1 MKVLKTILA
10 YMMVMLVALLAAIGQ
25 AVLTAQPS
33 DARKTDAPAPAA
45 GTATNSII
53 TRVPPVIANLKLPE
67 GMWVRL
73 DTVIVSSQLDAQE
86 AALLTSQFGQDT
98 LQYMQTL
105 SLNDLEGSQAL
116 TNLRQ
121 DLLERV
127 QSRSNGRVKEL
138 IITSLVVQ

>member
-1 MKVLKTILA
+1 VLKTILA
-10 YMMVMLVALLAAIGQ
+10 YMTVMLVALLAAIGQ

-53 TRVPPVIANLKLPE
+53 TRVTPVIANLKLPE

-86 AALLTSQFGQDT
+86 ATILTSQFGQDT
-98 LQYMQTL
+98 LQYLQTL

-116 TNLRQ
+116 ANLRQ